1 MNMPSFPDWEMT
13 VLNES
18 YDDVDYMSLHTYWNN
33 LADDTADFF
42 AVSDDLE
49 DFLHAVISAAD
60 FVKAKKRSKKT
71 INLSFDEWNVWY
83 HSTQQDNEDMA
94 NLPWRSHPHLLED
107 IYNYEDAIVDGLA
120 LIRFLKHADRIKVAC
135 LAQLINV
142 IAPIMTE
149 TDGPAWRQ
157 TIFYPFLHASRF
169 GRGYALQPVI
179 TTGKH
184 DTSNHEDVTDVEA
197 VAVYNEELGQ
207 TTIFAVNRRTDE
219 EVSFEAD
226 LRGFEGYEVQEYLA
240 LEGTDMKA
248 VNSAL
253 EEKVKPVERRDYT
266 FSDGIFTAQM
276 KPASWNVIVLGAA
289 EK

>member
-1 MNMPSFPDWEMT
+1 M
-13 VLNES
+13 
-18 YDDVDYMSLHTYWNN
+18 
-33 LADDTADFF
+33 
-42 AVSDDLE
+42 
-49 DFLHAVISAAD
+49 
-60 FVKAKKRSKKT
+60 KAKKRSKKT

-226 LRGFEGYEVQEYLA
+226 LRGFEGYGVQEYLA

-276 KPASWNVIVLGAA
+276 KPASWNVIVFGAA